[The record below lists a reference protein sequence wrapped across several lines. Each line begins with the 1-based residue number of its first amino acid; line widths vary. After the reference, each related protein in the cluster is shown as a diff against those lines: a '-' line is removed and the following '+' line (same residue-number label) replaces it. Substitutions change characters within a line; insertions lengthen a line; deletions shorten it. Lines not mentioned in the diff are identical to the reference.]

1 MHQAIDYNLMV
12 CYKTFL
18 NLSLNA
24 LKKERYISNICY
36 AIEVG
41 KTYIK
46 IYNVIPE
53 VLCSHILYFLCR
65 KKYF

>member
-24 LKKERYISNICY
+24 LKKERY

-53 VLCSHILYFLCR
+53 VLCSHIL
-65 KKYF
+65 